1 MEDISVIGIDIAKSS
16 FEVCGGTRRGRI
28 LLRKKLSRGEV
39 LEFISN
45 FKRCLI
51 FMEACGGA
59 SYWGREFTKCGH
71 EVKLIAPQF
80 VKPYR
85 KSNKNDRADAEAIM
99 EAGLRPTMRFVSVKS
114 VEQQDIQSVHRVR
127 ERSIKHRTAIANE
140 IRGLLM
146 EYGVVIPR
154 GIGHVRS
161 RLWEVVDKHREQL
174 TESIVALIGVLLE
187 EFHSVDARVMK
198 FDKQLEAIAESHPM
212 CQRVMKREGIGPII
226 ATAAISYIGDP
237 RMFRRGRDLSA
248 YLGLVP
254 KQNSTGG
261 KQRLGGISKRGDKYL
276 RQLLIHGARSVLA
289 TVKGKTDSQSVW
301 LRELKE
307 RRGFNKACVALA
319 NKNAR
324 VMWALMAHD
333 EEYRK
338 AA

>member
-1 MEDISVIGIDIAKSS
+1 MENISVIGIDIAKTS
-16 FEVCGGTRRGRI
+16 FELCGGTRRGRI

-39 LEFISN
+39 LGFLSN

-59 SYWGREFTKCGH
+59 SYWGREFRKLGH

-85 KSNKNDRADAEAIM
+85 KSNKHDRADAEATM

-114 VEQQDIQSVHRVR
+114 IDQQDLQSMHRVR

-146 EYGVVIPR
+146 EYGVVIPK
-154 GIGHVRS
+154 GISHVRS
-161 RLWEVVDKHREQL
+161 GLWEIIDKHGKQL
-174 TESIVALIGVLLE
+174 TESIIALVRVLLE
-187 EFHSVDARVMK
+187 EFHSVDARVKK
-198 FDKQLEAIAESHPM
+198 FDKQLEAIAENHPV
-212 CQRVMKREGIGPII
+212 CQLVMKREGVGPII
-226 ATAAISYIGDP
+226 ATAVISYIGDP
-237 RMFRRGRDLSA
+237 SMFRRGRDLSA

-261 KQRLGGISKRGDKYL
+261 KQKLGGISKRGDKYL

-289 TVKGKTDSQSVW
+289 ALKGKTDSQSVW
-301 LRELKE
+301 LRALKE

-324 VMWALMAHD
+324 VIWALMAHG